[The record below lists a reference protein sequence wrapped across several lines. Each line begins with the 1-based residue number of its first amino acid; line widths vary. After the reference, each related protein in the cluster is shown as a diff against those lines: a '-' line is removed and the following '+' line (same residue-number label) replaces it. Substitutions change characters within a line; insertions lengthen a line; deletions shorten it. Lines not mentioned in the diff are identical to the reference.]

1 MSNNVASRVVLSIK
15 ISEMV
20 VEIISSFSV
29 HPWWLVRFMQTTP
42 LTQFTSNKLLLLLPD
57 TYNTSLSVTEP
68 EYFVPGKTYPAP
80 GVWKN

>member
-1 MSNNVASRVVLSIK
+1 
-15 ISEMV
+15 MV
-20 VEIISSFSV
+20 VEINKCLINGLIDEALHTIPLFFFSSPVVASTF
-29 HPWWLVRFMQTTP
+29 HANDI
-42 LTQFTSNKLLLLLPD
+42 TSNKLLLLLPD